1 MLLNQTSLSQQ
12 LDMPFMVPSIHISTT
27 KTQVKRLN
35 KIMRFKEFLYLFEA
49 LTPEV
54 REVLAKAR
62 FPVAQDILAAA
73 IKELE
78 DAAEIYKTP
87 ADGIKALRD
96 KLGLGAAKEK
106 QPKGE
111 QIAEPTDP
119 KLKPFY
125 QAYKEKKLTVPEYKT
140 AVFFKD
146 EDPSLLKQ
154 TLNEL
159 RELIATNQINYTF
172 TDQPVITFRDAN
184 VTNYKNLSD
193 FAARI
198 HDIQARIK
206 DPAPAGFEAFRD
218 PSTVELEKPGLQ
230 VWPPPN
236 QKGPNESKIW
246 IFKGDDFMKCK
257 YFGGGVDWC
266 VTKSPLNYWDYRDK
280 GQTQYFLYDF
290 NKKPDDPAR
299 FTNPGVSKDL
309 EESEWVDLR
318 NSPHDDKNGVSFG
331 IKGYETLEDY
341 KKYLQEK
348 GIPVDKILTAE
359 PPTEEELFV
368 QKAVRNSHGIYA
380 DQYLPHLRKMSKNA
394 VLLFLSLLDSSGS
407 FLSEQGFRSL
417 SPEEKEAY
425 MITPSRNPRTD
436 WETDYIAN
444 LTRKQAREYLDDT
457 KKIERDAALALRYD
471 NKLPEK
477 LVKDYINTPK
487 INRQY
492 RNPDPDGI
500 DNSTLLKSFS
510 LARKLGYTAN
520 EQINDQLID
529 LFYRDM
535 LENGPYDIT
544 TNLLPLLMP
553 EKQSVAEEKL
563 LAKSLLK
570 NKDKLL
576 KMNPAFFRNIYG
588 NNVHNPHFKSTQL
601 QGDIWSGLTH
611 DEKKDIVDNAIGDK
625 KYQSINSLNIVKDAL
640 ALGGK
645 KPWMFANKRMIDDL
659 SDEDH
664 DWVLQNFGGEPYHL
678 DNRYDIPQTP
688 SAAIRTLRH
697 NTLETSDH
705 IGLMLNGVLD
715 RYTDDETLTKILEA
729 LRKTKY
735 FTTENMKQSLNPSKS
750 EYVEANKLNEVL
762 GILLGSALKNNQL
775 HILEKFVPKDVIYN
789 PWMAFSILHS
799 NKYHKFAKQNGDNKY
814 LYKVAEFIIEN
825 PELIE
830 KFGAGTVYS
839 NIALPSNNKKLIDM
853 ILSSHLDASDDKKEI
868 GNKFMGD
875 DPMEYPFDNEKW
887 LQKIVNAADKNFY
900 KDTITRMVHKI
911 VYTIKQDIAKQ
922 HYDVQTGSYD
932 KEAIQKDLKPYMD
945 GLKKILQIRPLPL
958 YEALTILQNVG
969 EDFLKMLPDI
979 YTEENLRNV
988 DKEQLGFTSAIRG
1001 IHQLAGTSVLPAA
1014 ETKSVVRNVMKKLD
1028 MKLSS
1033 YLKIHPQSFNIELFD
1048 KKIGFED
1055 QSELSDAVSALI
1067 KNVSRPLTSYDS
1079 TPRIIAE
1086 LKEKYGDAFI
1096 KAVKEHESEMND
1108 FAKAVF
1114 DKIVST

>member
-1 MLLNQTSLSQQ
+1 MLLSQTSLSQQ

-27 KTQVKRLN
+27 KTQVKALN

-54 REVLAKAR
+54 REVLEKAK

-106 QPKGE
+106 QSKGE

-159 RELIATNQINYTF
+159 RELIAANKINYTF

-266 VTKSPLNYWDYRDK
+266 VTKSPINYWDYRDM

-309 EESEWVDLR
+309 GNSEWVDLR
-318 NSPHDDKNGVSFG
+318 NSPYDDKNGVSFG

-368 QKAVRNSHGIYA
+368 QQAVRNSEGTEA
-380 DQYLPHLRKMSKNA
+380 DQFLPKLRQMSKNA
-394 VLLFLSLLDSSGS
+394 ALLFLSLLNSSGS
-407 FLSEQGFRSL
+407 FLSEQAFRSL

-425 MITPSRNPRTD
+425 MITAARNPKTD
-436 WETDYIAN
+436 LEKDYIAN

-492 RNPDPDGI
+492 YNPDPDGI
-500 DNSTLLKSFS
+500 DNNTLLKSFS

-520 EQINDQLID
+520 EKINDQLID

-535 LENGPYDIT
+535 LENGPYDTT

-563 LAKSLLK
+563 LAKSFLK

-576 KMNPAFFRNIYG
+576 KMNPSFLRNIYG
-588 NNVHNPHFKSTQL
+588 DSVYNRHFKSTQL
-601 QGDIWSGLTH
+601 QGDIWSGLTD

-625 KYQSINSLNIVKDAL
+625 KYQSINSINILKDAL

-645 KPWMFANKRMIDDL
+645 KPWMFANKRMLDDL

-664 DWVLQNFGGEPYHL
+664 DWVLQNFGSKPYHL

-705 IGLMLNGVLD
+705 IGLMLNGVLE

-729 LRKTKY
+729 LQKTKY
-735 FTTENMKQSLNPSKS
+735 FTPENMKQSLRPSKS
-750 EYVEANKLNEVL
+750 EYIEANKLN
-762 GILLGSALKNNQL
+762 GILDILVGSALKNNQL

-789 PWMAFSILHS
+789 PWMAFSILLS
-799 NKYHKFAKQNGDNKY
+799 NKYHQAAKNINNNY
-814 LYKVAEFIIEN
+814 LNKVAEFVIEN
-825 PELIE
+825 PKLIE
-830 KFGAGTVYS
+830 EFGAGNIYLY
-839 NIALPSNNKKLIDM
+839 IALPSKNKKLINM
-853 ILSSHLDASDDKKEI
+853 ILSNHLDTVDEKKLI
-868 GNKFMGD
+868 GNNFMSD

-887 LQKIVNAADKNFY
+887 LKKIVNAADKNFY
-900 KDTITRMVHKI
+900 KDTISRMAHKI
-911 VYTIKQDIAKQ
+911 ASSIKGDVARQ
-922 HYDVQTGSYD
+922 HYDVETRSYD
-932 KEAIQKDLKPYMD
+932 KEAIQKDLEPYMD
-945 GLKKILQIRPLPL
+945 GLKKILQLRPLPL
-958 YEALTILQNVG
+958 YEALTMFIPFG
-969 EDFLKMLPDI
+969 EDFMKLLPEI
-979 YTEENLRNV
+979 YSEENLRNV
-988 DKEQLGFTSAIRG
+988 DKEYFSIVDTMKAINKMSHAG
-1001 IHQLAGTSVLPAA
+1001 ILPAA
-1014 ETKSVVRNVMKKLD
+1014 QTKKVVRSVMNKLD
-1028 MKLSS
+1028 MKLSNF
-1033 YLKIHPQSFNIELFD
+1033 LKLYPQSHDIELFD

-1055 QSELSDAVSALI
+1055 QTELSDAVSALI

-1108 FAKAVF
+1108 HAKAVF
-1114 DKIVST
+1114 DKIVGT

>member
-1 MLLNQTSLSQQ
+1 
-12 LDMPFMVPSIHISTT
+12 
-27 KTQVKRLN
+27 
-35 KIMRFKEFLYLFEA
+35 MRFKEFLYLFEA

-146 EDPSLLKQ
+146 EDPNLLKQ

-299 FTNPGVSKDL
+299 FTNPGVSEDL
-309 EESEWVDLR
+309 RESEWVDLR

-368 QKAVRNSHGIYA
+368 KKAVRNSEGIYA

-425 MITPSRNPRTD
+425 IITPARNPKTD
-436 WETDYIAN
+436 WEREYLAN
-444 LTRKQAREYLDDT
+444 ISRKQAREYLDDT

-487 INRQY
+487 ISRQY
-492 RNPDPDGI
+492 HNPDPDSI
-500 DNSTLLKSFS
+500 DNSTLLKSFA

-520 EQINDQLID
+520 EQINDQIID

-535 LENGPYDIT
+535 LENGPYDTST
-544 TNLLPLLMP
+544 TLLPLLMP
-553 EKQSVAEEKL
+553 ENQSVAAEKL

-576 KMNPAFFRNIYG
+576 KMNPNFLRSIYG
-588 NNVHNPHFKSTQL
+588 HNPHNSYIQTLSHL
-601 QGDIWSGLTH
+601 QSDLWSNLT
-611 DEKKDIVDNAIGDK
+611 DNEKKDIIDNELGENP
-625 KYQSINSLNIVKDAL
+625 YPRINSINIVKDAL
-640 ALGGK
+640 ALSGK

-664 DWVLQNFGGEPYHL
+664 DWVIQNFGSKPYHL

-697 NTLETSDH
+697 NSLETSDH

-729 LRKTKY
+729 LQKTKY
-735 FTTENMKQSLNPSKS
+735 FTPENMKQSLNPSKS
-750 EYVEANKLNEVL
+750 EYLDATQLNQIL

-775 HILEKFVPKDVIYN
+775 HILEKFVPKEVIYN
-789 PWMAFSILHS
+789 PWMAFSILNS
-799 NKYHKFAKQNGDNKY
+799 NVYHQAAKKNGDNSY
-814 LYKVAEFIIEN
+814 LNKVAEFVIEN

-830 KFGAGTVYS
+830 KFGAGTIYS

-853 ILSSHLDASDDKKEI
+853 ILSSHLDAIDDKKEI

-875 DPMEYPFDNEKW
+875 DPMEYPLDNEKW
-887 LQKIVNAADKNFY
+887 LKKIVNAADKNFY

-911 VYTIKQDIAKQ
+911 VYSIKQNIAKQ
-922 HYDVQTGSYD
+922 HYDVQTSSYD
-932 KEAIQKDLKPYMD
+932 EEAIQKDLKSYMD

-958 YEALTILQNVG
+958 YEALSIFQHLG
-969 EDFLKMLPDI
+969 EDFIKMLPDI
-979 YTEENLRNV
+979 YNEENLRKV
-988 DKEQLGFTSAIRG
+988 DKESFGIVDAIKA
-1001 IHQLAGTSVLPAA
+1001 IHLLLHKSIAPAS
-1014 ETKSVVRNVMKKLD
+1014 EVKSVVRSVMHKLD
-1028 MKLSS
+1028 MKLSN
-1033 YLKIHPQSFNIELFD
+1033 YLKLNPQSFNIDLFD

-1055 QSELSDAVSALI
+1055 QSELSDAVSTLI
-1067 KNVSRPLTSYDS
+1067 KNVSRPITSYDS

-1086 LKEKYGDAFI
+1086 LKDKYGDAFI